1 MLDVSFHPTD
11 KQTQRPTSS
20 AHIPTRPSAFAAI
33 GDFLRTTQLAEI
45 EFLQA
50 LVIIDNEIDVLF
62 LPAPDTV
69 KAGSGLG
76 EISMKLLNNDEGT
89 W

>member
-1 MLDVSFHPTD
+1 M
-11 KQTQRPTSS
+11 
-20 AHIPTRPSAFAAI
+20 
-33 GDFLRTTQLAEI
+33 TQLAAI

-62 LPAPDTV
+62 LPAHDTV

-76 EISMKLLNNDEGT
+76 EICMKLPNNDEGT